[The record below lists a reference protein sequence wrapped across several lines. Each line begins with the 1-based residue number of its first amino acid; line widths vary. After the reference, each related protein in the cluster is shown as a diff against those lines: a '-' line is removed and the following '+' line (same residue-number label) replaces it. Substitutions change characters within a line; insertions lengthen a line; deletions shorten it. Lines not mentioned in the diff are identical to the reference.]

1 MPEPWFMDDTPSTTF
16 PIYTRGNVGEV
27 FPDPISPLAADYTWC
42 GPGDPGLKDWMHDFS
57 VERGELDPGQ
67 KIMFE
72 IFGSYVWLN
81 LSIARLAGARTPG
94 MTPEQIDTAFFGN
107 DSTLP
112 PHRPLPNDENPAIV
126 ERCGAKLGWY
136 MTTTELPIADEHM
149 AAADAFVAARPD
161 LSAIDDAALIA
172 RMRETLPLFRRIF
185 CSHGDISNGC
195 GFVIGALTAI
205 ATGFGKQGLD
215 LRIAGG
221 YGGVDSAEPS
231 WAMWELSRL
240 ANASPEVSAAFDAG
254 GPGLLDRLEAAG
266 APAAAFLTAFGA
278 FVDRYG
284 SRGPNEWELR
294 SEVWGTRP
302 EMVLTLVGLMRG
314 APDAES
320 PTARHEAS
328 TARAA
333 EALAEL
339 RATVAGVDEAA
350 GTLEM
355 AAAAAAAFLPARERC
370 KTAIVKVIHEARL
383 AARELGRRLAA
394 DGRLHDPRH
403 VFMLRDADLEAA
415 VAGTMAD
422 EAAHR
427 EAVYLEYAELE
438 PPFFF
443 VGEVP
448 DPSTWPRRGSGAA
461 PTPGTA
467 GTVLAGIGGSAGSV
481 TGTARIVRDPADPG
495 DDFGPGDILVAPI
508 TDPAWTPLFV
518 PAAGVVVDT
527 GGTVSHAV
535 IVCRE
540 LGIPCVVSAAGAT
553 GTIPD
558 GALVAVDGD
567 AGTVTIL
574 SV

>member
-1 MPEPWFMDDTPSTTF
+1 
-16 PIYTRGNVGEV
+16 
-27 FPDPISPLAADYTWC
+27 
-42 GPGDPGLKDWMHDFS
+42 
-57 VERGELDPGQ
+57 
-67 KIMFE
+67 
-72 IFGSYVWLN
+72 
-81 LSIARLAGARTPG
+81 

-112 PHRPLPNDENPAIV
+112 PHRPLPNDENPAVV
-126 ERCGAKLGWY
+126 ERCGRKLGWY
-136 MTTTELPIADEHM
+136 MTTTELPIADEHQ
-149 AAADAFVAARPD
+149 AVADAFVATRPD
-161 LSAIDDAALIA
+161 LGAIDEAELIA

-231 WAMWELSRL
+231 WAMWDLSRL
-240 ANASPEVSAAFDAG
+240 ANASPEVTAAFDAG
-254 GPGLLDRLEAAG
+254 VSGLLGRIEALG
-266 APAAAFLTAFGA
+266 APAAAFLDGFRS
-278 FVDRYG
+278 FLDRFG

-294 SEVWGTRP
+294 SETWGTNP
-302 EMVLTLVGLMRG
+302 ELALGLVDLMRG

-320 PTARHEAS
+320 PAKRHEAS
-328 TARAA
+328 IARAA
-333 EALAEL
+333 DALAEL

-355 AAAAAAAFLPARERC
+355 AAASSAAFLPARERC

-443 VGEVP
+443 NGVLP
-448 DPSTWPRRGSGAA
+448 DPSTWARKGSATVAGGSV
-461 PTPGTA
+461 GT
-467 GTVLAGIGGSAGSV
+467 TLTGIGGSAGSV
-481 TGTARIVRDPADPG
+481 TGTARIVRDPSEPG
-495 DDFGPGDILVAPI
+495 EFGPGDILVAPI

-518 PAAGVVVDT
+518 PADGVVVDT

-558 GALVAVDGD
+558 GATVTVDGD
-567 AGTVTIL
+567 TGTVTIVAL
-574 SV
+574 P